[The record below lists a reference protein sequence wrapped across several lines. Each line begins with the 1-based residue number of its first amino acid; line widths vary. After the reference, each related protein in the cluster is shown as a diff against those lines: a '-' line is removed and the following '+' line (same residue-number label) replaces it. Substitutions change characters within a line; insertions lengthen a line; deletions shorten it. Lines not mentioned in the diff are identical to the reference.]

1 MSNYEFI
8 SESVDSD
15 ESELEKKTEPDL
27 DELSFI
33 DSLDEYDYIELMITV
48 YELACEYIDANIL
61 HMMSPKFNT
70 DMTESISEL
79 LISEWVQG
87 GIFVDTESEVEE
99 VYDFVESC
107 IEDYYEFGISV
118 PRSYKSAAIL
128 DIPCVSTIGEKIARL
143 QQVEQPEQRSREWY
157 EFRYNLI
164 SASNL
169 AKCFGTESQQN
180 SLIYEKC
187 KPLEYFGN
195 APVSTTSAM
204 HWGQKFEPVSVM
216 IYNQMYCTTVSEFG
230 CIQHRDYPFIGAS
243 PDGINTDPSSERY
256 GRMLEIKNPSSRELN
271 GIPKEEYWVQMQ
283 IQMETCDLDEC
294 DFFETVFKDYS
305 EEEFYEDKEREHRG
319 VILYFVQRVS
329 VGDINAYASATNSP
343 RYEYMPLDIP
353 LTKEC
358 VDEWIFEKRTELR
371 RNWSIYEI
379 QYWYLADYSCVM
391 VPRCKAWFHAALPK
405 IREVWTIIE
414 KERETGY
421 EHRASKKRILKT
433 EVVQG
438 DSSSDSQFIRNMPVV
453 SGICLVKLD
462 HV

>member
-1 MSNYEFI
+1 MSDSEFI
-8 SESVDSD
+8 AESTESD
-15 ESELEKKTEPDL
+15 VEEIYLDAEP
-27 DELSFI
+27 EISFI
-33 DSLDEYDYIELMITV
+33 DSLDEYDYIELMITI
-48 YELACEYIDANIL
+48 YELTSEYIDANIL
-61 HMMSPKFNT
+61 YTMNPKFNP
-70 DMTESISEL
+70 DMIESISEL
-79 LISEWVQG
+79 LISEWIQG
-87 GIFVDTESEVEE
+87 GIFEDNESNVEE
-99 VYDFVESC
+99 IYDFVESC
-107 IEDYYEFGISV
+107 IEDYYEFGISK

-128 DIPCVSTIGEKIARL
+128 DIPSISSIGKKIEL
-143 QQVEQPEQRSREWY
+143 LNSVEQPEQRSREWY

-164 SASNL
+164 SASSL
-169 AKCFGTESQQN
+169 SKCLGTESQQN

-187 KPLEYFGN
+187 KPLEYFSGS
-195 APVSTTSAM
+195 STNTSSAM
-204 HWGQKFEPVSVM
+204 HLGQKFEPVSVM
-216 IYNQMYCTTVSEFG
+216 IYSQMYCTTVSEFG
-230 CIQHRDYPFIGAS
+230 CIQHADYPFIGAS

-256 GRMLEIKNPSSRELN
+256 GRMLEIKNPVNRELN

-283 IQMETCDLDEC
+283 IQMEVCDLDEC

-305 EEEFYEDKEREHRG
+305 EEEFYTDVDHEYRG

-329 VGDINAYASATNSP
+329 VGDINAYSSVTNSP

-358 VDEWIFEKRTELR
+358 IDAWILEKRMELR
-371 RNWSIYEI
+371 RGWSIYET
-379 QYWYLADYSCVM
+379 QYWYLADYSCIM
-391 VPRCKAWFHAALPK
+391 VPRCKAWFSAALPK
-405 IREVWTIIE
+405 IRNIWNIIE

-421 EHRASKKRILKT
+421 EHRASKKRVLKT

>member
-1 MSNYEFI
+1 
-8 SESVDSD
+8 
-15 ESELEKKTEPDL
+15 
-27 DELSFI
+27 
-33 DSLDEYDYIELMITV
+33 
-48 YELACEYIDANIL
+48 
-61 HMMSPKFNT
+61 MMSAKFNT
-70 DMTESISEL
+70 DLIESISEL
-79 LISEWVQG
+79 LIEEWVQG
-87 GIFVDTESEVEE
+87 GVLDDTESDIEE
-99 VYDFVESC
+99 IYDFVESC
-107 IEDYYEFGISV
+107 IEDYYEFGISK

-128 DIPCVSTIGEKIARL
+128 DSPDIDSLGKKIEL
-143 QQVEQPEQRSREWY
+143 LNNIDQPEQRSKEWY

-164 SASNL
+164 SASSMS
-169 AKCFGTESQQN
+169 KCLGTESQQN

-187 KPLEYFGN
+187 KPLEYHGN
-195 APVSTTSAM
+195 LSVNTESPM

-216 IYNQMYCTTVSEFG
+216 IYSHMYCTRVSEFG
-230 CIQHRDYPFIGAS
+230 CIRHTDYPFIGSS
-243 PDGINTDPSSERY
+243 PDGINTDPFSERY
-256 GRMLEIKNPSSRELN
+256 GRMLEIKNIVNRELN

-283 IQMETCDLDEC
+283 IQMEVCDLDEC
-294 DFFETVFKDYS
+294 DFFETVFKEYS
-305 EEEFYEDKEREHRG
+305 EKEFYADTEHEHRG

-343 RYEYMPLDIP
+343 KYEYMPLDIP

-358 VDEWIFEKRTELR
+358 VDAWILAKRTELR

-379 QYWYLADYSCVM
+379 KFWYLGDYSCVM
-391 VPRCKAWFHAALPK
+391 VPRSKAWFSAALPN
-405 IREVWTIIE
+405 IRDVWTIIE